1 MLAGNDGLPP
11 ASDPVGKSGE
21 LDRSVSDGSGQVPL
35 LSGSGV
41 HTEPTWSPDGR
52 KIAFTLFTCDYY
64 CYQESRSLM
73 IMKAD
78 GTNVVELTSGSV
90 FNPSW
95 RW

>member
-1 MLAGNDGLPP
+1 MNSCDYYSGCDNDIF
-11 ASDPVGKSGE
+11 AMNA
-21 LDRSVSDGSGQVPL
+21 DGSGQAPL
-35 LSGSGV
+35 LSGSGNP
-41 HTEPTWSPDGR
+41 TEPTWSPDGR

-64 CYQESRSLM
+64 CYQESQSLM
-73 IMKAD
+73 VMKAD